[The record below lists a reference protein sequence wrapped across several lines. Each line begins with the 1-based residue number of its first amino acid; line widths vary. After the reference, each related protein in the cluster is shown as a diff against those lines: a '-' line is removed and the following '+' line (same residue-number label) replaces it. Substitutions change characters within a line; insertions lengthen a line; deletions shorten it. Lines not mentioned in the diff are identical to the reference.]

1 MTIDFGTVLEA
12 VNAGNLYCGINP
24 IKDAIIAHAE
34 LAESGQVFRHTDEPT
49 MNHASGI
56 VREPLDFAFHAHADS
71 GVQPGELGVGL
82 AAYFDLLGHGWTRLV
97 AGFPRLAFT
106 GHVFAPLRAQ
116 FGDDV
121 KILCRE
127 PVLKLVERFNGREN
141 GIIGARPSR
150 AQARIFSTT
159 CPGTNAI

>member
-56 VREPLDFAFHAHADS
+56 VREPLDFTFHAHADS

-82 AAYFDLLGHGWTRLV
+82 AAYFDLLGHGWTRLDT
-97 AGFPRLAFT
+97 AGGGVSKACIYRPRLR
-106 GHVFAPLRAQ
+106 APPRA
-116 FGDDV
+116 
-121 KILCRE
+121 IR
-127 PVLKLVERFNGREN
+127 R
-141 GIIGARPSR
+141 
-150 AQARIFSTT
+150 
-159 CPGTNAI
+159 